1 MGEPCKTISWEF
13 KIPLNAFKYLMRAGF
28 IILLEGFR
36 YMSEILSTA
45 LVELWRLKTT
55 YRKVDRSR
63 IVLMEELHWPG
74 SIQLQGAPREDRCSQ
89 VGLQELQLGEIFH
102 QNHPETTGFS
112 FQQIFS
118 LNSKKRIFRG
128 KVSRPNRGGANFVQF
143 SFFLNFLKWVIL
155 FIIYSPVPNHPIYW
169 IFIHI

>member
-1 MGEPCKTISWEF
+1 
-13 KIPLNAFKYLMRAGF
+13 
-28 IILLEGFR
+28 
-36 YMSEILSTA
+36 MSEILSTA

-128 KVSRPNRGGANFVQF
+128 KVSRPNRGGANFCPIF
-143 SFFLNFLKWVIL
+143 LFFWMFWNGWF